1 MSWWVIRDWIAAP
14 IELLPVVLPVVA
26 AVVAAIG
33 VRRWRRA
40 PVAAALLAPAAVGFV
55 LAGLPPAAE
64 RVAGARAA
72 ALTDA
77 YHDAYVERLAAEGVE
92 DPWTLFHSDD
102 GPAWM
107 AEHPN
112 VAADLGPLYE
122 RHLVEYRA
130 VDRSGGA
137 ALAPL
142 RAVGWP
148 GGWWAAG
155 RGWPGLGPAALWAGF
170 VLALLAAAGRGRW
183 GPAAGYAGDSAPPAD
198 GPR

>member
-26 AVVAAIG
+26 AVLAAAG

-40 PVAAALLAPAAVGFV
+40 PVAAVWLAPAAVGFV

-72 ALTDA
+72 ALADA
-77 YHDAYVERLAAEGVE
+77 YDAAYVDRIAAEGVE
-92 DPWTLFHSDD
+92 DPWALFHSDD
-102 GPAWM
+102 LPAWI
-107 AEHPN
+107 AAHPG
-112 VAADLGPLYE
+112 VAADLEPLWKQYQAD
-122 RHLVEYRA
+122 YDA
-130 VDRSGGA
+130 ADRSGGPL
-137 ALAPL
+137 LAPL

-170 VLALLAAAGRGRW
+170 VLALLAAASRGRW
-183 GPAAGYAGDSAPPAD
+183 GPAAGYAGGSPPPAG
-198 GPR
+198 GP